1 MEDDSAI
8 WHGLEHRMGEKLTQG
23 RIVEPGKQGELTDN
37 CPIGLGCFSHVVFE
51 RSVLVA
57 VLARISSSPSEEVEN
72 TKTRTAAWRMGAR
85 AGILARNWED
95 TAMADDG
102 ALNRWRRYDAW
113 DERPLRLDKFA
124 PESPADGFCA
134 AQSPNDPA
142 PSICIENDTV
152 VEMDGVAAGDFDM
165 IDAFIAAHT
174 IDAEVAD
181 EAMALDSVTNQCTRM
196 AGPFLGVILEGYV
209 GIIGV
214 YFLGVVMHAIGFCL
228 IFTLR
233 LTPRPTRTDKVRMFS
248 EIADGFRHIKTRE
261 ILVATLAVTAIM
273 NFFAMSFSSQI
284 PAIAVEVLKL
294 GTDESGYLAAAEGF
308 GAFIGAMV
316 IATRQFTTPGR
327 LFLFGSILFELGI
340 LAFSHTP
347 VLGFAVAILIIGGA
361 GHSGFSASQSALMI
375 SRADPA
381 MRSRAM
387 GAIAVCIGTQPFGI
401 LLLAAVAES
410 YGAPF
415 AIAMNA
421 VLGILLLIYAGW
433 KWPVLLRRE
442 D

>member
-1 MEDDSAI
+1 MPQNPEPAADIRVTPKILLQNSNYLKLWLNGGTATTMRWLELLAIGFFVQKTTDSEFLVGMMFFLRWIPMVLLGSFVGALAERLDRRKIFICSIATLWLVSLTLAILAFMDSLEI
-8 WHGLEHRMGEKLTQG
+8 WHIAVGTTINGCLNVIEFPVRRTL
-23 RIVEPGKQGELTDN
+23 
-37 CPIGLGCFSHVVFE
+37 IG
-51 RSVLVA
+51 
-57 VLARISSSPSEEVEN
+57 
-72 TKTRTAAWRMGAR
+72 
-85 AGILARNWED
+85 D
-95 TAMADDG
+95 
-102 ALNRWRRYDAW
+102 
-113 DERPLRLDKFA
+113 
-124 PESPADGFCA
+124 
-134 AQSPNDPA
+134 
-142 PSICIENDTV
+142 V
-152 VEMDGVAAGDFDM
+152 VETKQLMS
-165 IDAFIAAHT
+165 
-174 IDAEVAD
+174 
-181 EAMALDSVTNQCTRM
+181 AMALDSVTNQCTRM
-196 AGPFLGVILEGYV
+196 AGPFLGVIIEGYV

-214 YFLGVVMHAIGFCL
+214 YFLGVIMHTIGIYL

-233 LTPRPTRTDKVRMFS
+233 LIPRPTRTDKVRVFS

-261 ILVATLAVTAIM
+261 MLVATLAVTAIM

-294 GTDESGYLAAAEGF
+294 GTEDSGYLAAAEGF
-308 GAFIGAMV
+308 GAFVGAMV

-347 VLGFAVAILIIGGA
+347 VLGIAVALLIIGGA